1 MAKKRKA
8 ATKKRET
15 SKPMRKRRVSNP
27 DTTVNT
33 LVVLVVIAFVLGG
46 LYFYAQNKKQ
56 IALFPALI
64 QSVAALITP
73 SSTMSPPIDQP
84 AADQSAAL
92 APSEPPAQPPSA
104 SSAPAALP
112 PSASSAPAAL
122 PPSASSAPAALPT
135 PLVKESPE
143 ITGSVQKAQTT
154 ASAKAR
160 QPALGPHP
168 VRPTTQA
175 DTNAPIALVPSQDH

>member
-15 SKPMRKRRVSNP
+15 SKPTRKRRVSNP

-73 SSTMSPPIDQP
+73 SSTTSPPIDQP
-84 AADQSAAL
+84 ASDQSAAL
-92 APSEPPAQPPSA
+92 APSEPPAQ
-104 SSAPAALP
+104 P

-175 DTNAPIALVPSQDH
+175 DTNAPIAVVPSQDH

>member
-8 ATKKRET
+8 AAKKRET
-15 SKPMRKRRVSNP
+15 SKPARKRRVSNP

-33 LVVLVVIAFVLGG
+33 LVVLVVIVFVLGG

-56 IALFPALI
+56 IALLPALI

-73 SSTMSPPIDQP
+73 SSITSPPIDQP
-84 AADQSAAL
+84 ESDQSAAL
-92 APSEPPAQPPSA
+92 APSEPPAQPSA
-104 SSAPAALP
+104 SSAPATLP
-112 PSASSAPAAL
+112 P
-122 PPSASSAPAALPT
+122 
-135 PLVKESPE
+135 PLLKESPE

-160 QPALGPHP
+160 QPALGAHP

-175 DTNAPIALVPSQDH
+175 DTNAPIAVVPSQDH